1 MTKRTGRTGLIAVL
15 GLFAGLGLAA
25 AWRAPAHA
33 ADGGCLPSRCR
44 PEPADAAVRE
54 AERAALVT
62 LYTALD
68 GPNWFQRD
76 FWGSDRPVA
85 EWHGVQ
91 TDADGYVVQLTIYD
105 NNLTG
110 EIPPAVCR
118 LQRLHT
124 LHLSFNNLS
133 GAVPDGLGACAR

>member
-25 AWRAPAHA
+25 AWRAPAHSPPW
-33 ADGGCLPSRCR
+33 CLPSRCR

-68 GPNWFQRD
+68 GPNWF
-76 FWGSDRPVA
+76 SA
-85 EWHGVQ
+85 
-91 TDADGYVVQLTIYD
+91 T
-105 NNLTG
+105 
-110 EIPPAVCR
+110 
-118 LQRLHT
+118 
-124 LHLSFNNLS
+124 S
-133 GAVPDGLGACAR
+133 GAATGRSRSGTACRPTPTATWSS